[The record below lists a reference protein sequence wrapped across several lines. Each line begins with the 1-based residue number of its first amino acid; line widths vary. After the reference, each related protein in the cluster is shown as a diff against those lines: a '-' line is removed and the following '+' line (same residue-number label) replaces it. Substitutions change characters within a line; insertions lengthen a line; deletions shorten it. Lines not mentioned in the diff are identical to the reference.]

1 MEMGSNIREEIMILD
16 LNQEPLDQLP
26 DSVIGLDNILDE
38 LETAHGRIEE
48 RIRQLEAVTSR
59 ARQRQRWRQAQI
71 SPQIVNI
78 TAGVVASDTQN
89 EHNQNEDDAP
99 AARETVESGKTNR
112 GDNMHLIAK
121 ALGMDTNVKK
131 AEPHTGSFFDC
142 HICLDMARD
151 PILTCC
157 GHLFCWPCFYQLSY
171 ADSNAK
177 ECPVCKGEVTDT
189 SLIPIYGNGDG
200 KCFRKSNESVS
211 KAPPRPPAQR
221 IEGLR
226 QQRIRRGPSSTLI
239 EERIQQLS
247 NIVGSMGE
255 RRRSRDSFHAQVM
268 AERTSF
274 VPSQDQTS
282 QASPATETRNQHQHD
297 SLQVSRLLLQGAA
310 SVSSLSSALNTAL
323 DSAERLVEDL
333 EEYSNGHHVRRNRH
347 QSLHIDNGDTSVS
360 IAAVIQPETQTSDT
374 TAEINSD
381 ALPSA
386 SFIRTD
392 TIIVDQPTGSETNF
406 ALHPSSSRRT
416 NSRGSDSNNGYTSEP
431 RRRRLR

>member
-1 MEMGSNIREEIMILD
+1 MGNNIREEIMILD
-16 LNQEPLDQLP
+16 LNQEPLDQPP
-26 DSVIGLDNILDE
+26 DSVIGLDNILNE

-59 ARQRQRWRQAQI
+59 ASQRPRWQQAQI
-71 SPQIVNI
+71 SPQIVNT

-89 EHNQNEDDAP
+89 EHSQSGDDALP
-99 AARETVESGKTNR
+99 SRETVESGKTNR

-121 ALGMDTNVKK
+121 ALGMDTPVKK

-142 HICLDMARD
+142 NICLDMARD

-177 ECPVCKGEVTDT
+177 ECPVCEGEVTDT

-200 KCFRKSNESVS
+200 NCSRKSKESVS
-211 KAPPRPPAQR
+211 KAPPRPPAHR

-226 QQRIRRGPSSTLI
+226 QQLIRRGPSSTLI

-247 NIVGSMGE
+247 NIVGSMRE
-255 RRRSRDSFHAQVM
+255 RRRSRDSSRAQIM

-274 VPSQDQTS
+274 VPSQNHAS
-282 QASPATETRNQHQHD
+282 QASPATEARNQNQHD
-297 SLQVSRLLLQGAA
+297 SHQVLQRAA
-310 SVSSLSSALNTAL
+310 SVSSLSSVLSTAM

-333 EEYSNGHHVRRNRH
+333 EEYSFSPHVRRTHH
-347 QSLHIDNGDTSVS
+347 QSLHIDTGDTSSS
-360 IAAVIQPETQTSDT
+360 IVAVIQPETLTSDT
-374 TAEINSD
+374 AAEINSD

-386 SFIRTD
+386 SLIRTD
-392 TIIVDQPTGSETNF
+392 TIIVDQTTDSETNF
-406 ALHPSSSRRT
+406 ALLPSSSRRRT
-416 NSRGSDSNNGYTSEP
+416 NQIDFDSNNGYASEP